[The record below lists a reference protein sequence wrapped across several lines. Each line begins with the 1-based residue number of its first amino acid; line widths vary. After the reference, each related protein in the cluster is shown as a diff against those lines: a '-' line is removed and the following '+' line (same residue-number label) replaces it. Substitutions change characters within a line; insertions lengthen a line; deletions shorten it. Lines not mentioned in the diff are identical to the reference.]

1 MLKNIFWDIALDTSI
16 KALLNKLTR
25 FTWTNAWEV
34 RTSTTWTVSISSWTI
49 TTVTTVTT
57 WNIWYW
63 DMWKSATA
71 ILVSQ
76 QNFQAWIR
84 KNFTF

>member
-16 KALLNKLTR
+16 KALINKLTR

-34 RTSTTWTVSISSWTI
+34 RTSTTWSVSISSWT
-49 TTVTTVTT
+49 VTTMTT
-57 WNIWYW
+57 GNIWFW
-63 DMWKSATA
+63 DMWKNNTA

-76 QNFQAWIR
+76 QNFQVWIR